1 MANSKNNN
9 LNSLK
14 ATELLDLLM
23 LSHDWYWET
32 DANWIIQNTNGRFLK
47 LLDYT
52 EKELI
57 GKSILEFFPSEKKN
71 YFIQQFNEALV
82 NGEPILLKS
91 IARLSKNN
99 SILYTHL
106 TLIASKDIHGQ
117 SVFRAFENDIS
128 YLFAEKNEAIETTRQ
143 KSLFLAKMSHEIRT
157 PMNGIIGTTELLKDS
172 DLNTEQKELLNIID
186 VSANNLFSIINDIL
200 DISKLDAGK
209 IELENGAFN
218 FNELIQEVITMLGVR
233 VVKEEVTLS
242 SEIDPELPN
251 ELFGDELRLKQILI
265 NLVNNAIKF
274 TKKGHV
280 KIVVKILNE
289 DSDTIKLRI
298 EVIDTGIGISKEGI
312 KKLFN
317 EFSQAEE
324 FVYRKFGG
332 TGLGLM
338 ISKKL
343 TELMGGEI
351 GVESELNNG
360 SVFWIELGFL
370 KKIAKEKNNNIN
382 SINSMGDM
390 DTSTRKL
397 KILVAE
403 DNMINQKVAMI
414 NLRQLGHDVEIAV
427 NGQMAVDMFKKG
439 KYDIILMDIQMP
451 ILDGLEAT
459 LAIRKHESE
468 NNLPQTRI
476 VAITA
481 NAMKEDRDS
490 CFEVGM
496 NDYIT
501 KPFRSEELIRILTF

>member
-1 MANSKNNN
+1 MANLKNDS

-14 ATELLDLLM
+14 ATELIDLLM
-23 LSHDWYWET
+23 LSNDWYWET
-32 DANWIIQNTNGRFLK
+32 DEDWIIRNTQGRFLK
-47 LLDYT
+47 ALNYS

-57 GKSILEFFPSEKKN
+57 GKSIFELFPSENKKLL
-71 YFIQQFNEALV
+71 IQQFKEIIP
-82 NGEPILLKS
+82 NGEARLLKS
-91 IARLSKNN
+91 IARLTKDGT
-99 SILYTHL
+99 ILYTHL
-106 TLIASKDIHGQ
+106 TLIAKKNSQGK
-117 SVFRAFENDIS
+117 VLFKAFEKDIS
-128 YLFAEKNEAIETTRQ
+128 YLFTEKTEAIEATHE

-157 PMNGIIGTTELLKDS
+157 PMNGIIGTTELLKES
-172 DLNTEQKELLNIID
+172 DLNAEQKELLSIID
-186 VSANNLFSIINDIL
+186 VSASNLLSIVNDVL

-209 IELENGAFN
+209 IDLENEIFN
-218 FNELIQEVITMLGVR
+218 FKELIQNVITMLGVR
-233 VVKEEVTLS
+233 VLKEDVDLFAD
-242 SEIDPELPN
+242 IDPAIPEEL
-251 ELFGDELRLKQILI
+251 LGDELRLKQIII

-274 TKKGHV
+274 TKKGFV
-280 KIVVKILNE
+280 SIVVKIVKE

-298 EVIDTGIGISKEGI
+298 EVIDTGIGISKDGV
-312 KKLFN
+312 KKLFK
-317 EFSQAEE
+317 EFSQAEQSM
-324 FVYRKFGG
+324 YRKFGG

-351 GVESELNNG
+351 GVESELKKG
-360 SVFWIELGFL
+360 SIFWIELGFF
-370 KKIAKEKNNNIN
+370 KKIIKEKNKNCNI
-382 SINSMGDM
+382 MGDM
-390 DTSTRKL
+390 NTSTRKL

-459 LAIRKHESE
+459 LAIRKHENE
-468 NNLPQTRI
+468 NNLTPIRI

-481 NAMKEDRDS
+481 NAMKEDKDS

-501 KPFRSEELIRILTF
+501 KPFRSEDLIRILAF